1 MNAKLKPVLLLMA
14 LSLALVP
21 SLTAAA
27 PINSGRENGQVTLY
41 VDKTLYPQG
50 QMVRVTLHN
59 GSKKSVTRPS
69 GAPWSVT
76 DADGDTVYR
85 PRAIQKLSTLR
96 AGQSLTWTWDQIAE
110 NGKHLN
116 AGLYSVSSK
125 TSAGELRCDFFVSG
139 LKKDV
144 DVDNPDPEFKRLPN
158 PFKDVTGKVEWGD
171 AHILRLAQ
179 LGIVQGKSAN
189 TFEPDARLSR
199 AEFVALLLRA
209 AGLAPASDEEFGESI
224 SFDDLPPKHW
234 AYEYVSKATDLGIV
248 TRAEYR
254 RKFEPEAD
262 ITRLEISI
270 MLTRALGLDAEAM
283 EDGGSKLPF
292 RDAKDVP
299 PLYRGYVLRALEG
312 KVLKGY
318 DDNTFRPNR
327 PATRREACVMLYRV
341 LLNP

>member
-1 MNAKLKPVLLLMA
+1 MNARFKPVLLLLA
-14 LSLALVP
+14 LSLTLVP

-27 PINSGRENGQVTLY
+27 PNNSGRENGQVTLY

-59 GSKKSVTRPS
+59 GSKKSVTMPS
-69 GAPWSVT
+69 GAPWSIT
-76 DADGDTVYR
+76 DADDVTVYR
-85 PRAIQKLSTLR
+85 PKSIQKLSTLR
-96 AGQSLTWTWDQIAE
+96 AGQSLSWTWDQSSE
-110 NGKHLN
+110 DGELLT

-125 TSAGELRCDFFVSG
+125 TSAGELLCDFYISG
-139 LKKDV
+139 LKKDL
-144 DVDNPDPEFKRLPN
+144 DVDNPDPVFKDLPN

-171 AHILRLAQ
+171 AHILRLAE
-179 LGIVQGKSAN
+179 LGIVQGKTAK
-189 TFEPDARLSR
+189 TFEPDAQLSR

-209 AGLAPASDEEFGESI
+209 SGLAPTSDEDFSESI
-224 SFDDLPPKHW
+224 SFDDVPPKHW
-234 AYEYVSKATDLGIV
+234 AYEYVSKAADLGIV

-262 ITRLEISI
+262 VTRLEISI

-283 EDGGSKLPF
+283 EDAGSKLPF
-292 RDAKDVP
+292 RDTKEVP
-299 PLYRGYVLRALEG
+299 PLYRGYVLRALDW

-341 LLNP
+341 LPNP